1 MILKQTRFLGPDY
14 SLHKKDIRIEDGTIT
29 DIEDSLHGE
38 SGEEVI
44 DCSAFLLYPALA
56 DCHVHTPD
64 TLLRGLFSD
73 MSLHNWCN
81 ETEQGRLQTD
91 LFEYL
96 DNSVG
101 TPAFETLV
109 LYAYLQYVKSGVGF
123 IVETGQAD
131 ESSGILEAC
140 AEKIG
145 IKALVDWYD
154 ENPSHELTCTHIQRG
169 THLPEEEDLDEKGLQ
184 EAIHRVE
191 KTAWPLMTHCL
202 ETRFRREEV
211 LRKFG
216 MSTVELLEKKALLG
230 KQTILF
236 HCVETSERDRAML
249 ASSKATIVHC
259 PVSNLISGARSMN
272 LIDLLERGAHITLGT
287 DFLTHDIWE
296 VMRAT
301 YAELKQSNRSE
312 HFGAS
317 HVWNMASKAANP
329 IASSS
334 GYQGTIAVGAPAD
347 MLFVEDGLALSPL
360 IETPGFSNVAYNTLI
375 HTRPSMIKHVMLGGR
390 WIIQEGRCLTIDEE
404 KLEREYTAILR
415 SVLAEKLVNRPD
427 GNSH

>member
-1 MILKQTRFLGPDY
+1 MILKHTRFLGPDF
-14 SLHKKDIRIEDGTIT
+14 SLHYQDIRIQNNVIT
-29 DIEDSLHGE
+29 DMQPSLQAEH
-38 SGEEVI
+38 EEEIV
-44 DCSAFLLYPALA
+44 DCSGYLIYPTLA

-73 MSLHNWCN
+73 MSLHNWGN
-81 ETEQGRLQTD
+81 ETEQGRLQTY

-109 LYAYLQYVKSGVGF
+109 LYAYLQYVKSGIGF

-154 ENPSHELTCTHIQRG
+154 ETPNHELTSKHLQRG
-169 THLPEEEDLDEKGLQ
+169 THLPEEEDLDEKGLL

-191 KTAWPLMTHCL
+191 KTSWPLMTHCL

-216 MSTVELLEKKALLG
+216 ISTVELLEKKALLG
-230 KQTILF
+230 KNTILF

-272 LIDLLERGAHITLGT
+272 LVDLLERGAHITLGT

-296 VMRAT
+296 VMRTT
-301 YAELKQSNRSE
+301 YAELKQSTRSE

-317 HVWNMASKAANP
+317 HVWGMATKAAAP
-329 IASSS
+329 IASAS

-347 MLFVEDGLALSPL
+347 LLFVEDSLALSPL

-390 WIIQEGRCLTIDEE
+390 WIIQEGRCLTIDETA
-404 KLEREYTAILR
+404 LEMDYADILQ
-415 SVLAEKLVNRPD
+415 SVLSDKLVDRPD
-427 GNSH
+427 RI

>member
-1 MILKQTRFLGPDY
+1 MILKHTRFLGPDF
-14 SLHKKDIRIEDGTIT
+14 SLHYQDIRIQNNVIT
-29 DIEDSLHGE
+29 DMQPSLQAEH
-38 SGEEVI
+38 EEEIV
-44 DCSAFLLYPALA
+44 DCSGYLIYPTLA

-73 MSLHNWCN
+73 MSLHNWGN
-81 ETEQGRLQTD
+81 ETEQGRLQTY

-154 ENPSHELTCTHIQRG
+154 ETPNHELTCKHLQRG
-169 THLPEEEDLDEKGLQ
+169 THLPEEEDLDEKGLL

-191 KTAWPLMTHCL
+191 KTSWPLMTHCL

-216 MSTVELLEKKALLG
+216 ISTVELLEKKG
-230 KQTILF
+230 
-236 HCVETSERDRAML
+236 S
-249 ASSKATIVHC
+249 
-259 PVSNLISGARSMN
+259 
-272 LIDLLERGAHITLGT
+272 
-287 DFLTHDIWE
+287 
-296 VMRAT
+296 
-301 YAELKQSNRSE
+301 
-312 HFGAS
+312 
-317 HVWNMASKAANP
+317 
-329 IASSS
+329 
-334 GYQGTIAVGAPAD
+334 VGQEYYS
-347 MLFVEDGLALSPL
+347 VPL
-360 IETPGFSNVAYNTLI
+360 
-375 HTRPSMIKHVMLGGR
+375 
-390 WIIQEGRCLTIDEE
+390 C
-404 KLEREYTAILR
+404 
-415 SVLAEKLVNRPD
+415 
-427 GNSH
+427 